1 MLGFPPFLSRMN
13 KRPQPKTISDLPYA
27 VLKRLS
33 DQLDLPNQGSQT
45 YWRELIKIL
54 PDSPYDQIAV
64 EKFGMN
70 ANRVDGSPAYAL
82 LTDLSNRGMTYN
94 ELISL
99 LKTLKHYT
107 ALSEMG
113 YTGK

>member
-1 MLGFPPFLSRMN
+1 MN
-13 KRPQPKTISDLPYA
+13 KRPATMPQPTTVSDLPYA
-27 VLKRLS
+27 VLKRLA
-33 DQLDLPNQGSQT
+33 DQLDLPNRGSQP
-45 YWRELIKIL
+45 YWRELIKVL
-54 PDSPYDQIAV
+54 PDCPYDQIAV

-82 LTDLSNRGMTYN
+82 LTDLSNRGMTYS
-94 ELISL
+94 ELVSL

-113 YTGK
+113 YTG